1 MPRRLLS
8 LATAAVTLGALV
20 ATAPTASASVSPR
33 AAFDALTIEGA
44 AGSYLLPSG
53 SKSFVN
59 AALNVTADDDTV
71 TFASGVGQWVATLQA
86 PTDAALAVGTFS
98 VARSAGTGVAGLD
111 ISGEGRGCNQFSGE
125 IVVHELTRDAG
136 TDDITA
142 VAATFS
148 VSCETTMPTN
158 VGELRFNATTDYE
171 RFGAVALGKDST
183 VRTLTVTAA
192 AETTFGAA
200 SIDGTD
206 PDAFRI
212 GQDGCSGTT
221 VPAAGTCTVTVLAHP
236 LETGGHAAWLGLP
249 SASGDRVVG
258 LTVNGV
264 DTPEGTYT
272 ALTPRR
278 VLDTR
283 KATGVTTTSP
293 IGDGKYKDVQVTGK
307 AGVPSS
313 GVAAVVLN
321 VTAISPTSRGYLTV
335 YPAGQSR
342 PTASSVNFG
351 KGWVGANLVTVPI
364 AAGGKVRFYNA
375 DGSTHVAA
383 DVVGYYHSASSP
395 TAPTSSALAD
405 YVSLDPERVVDT
417 RTDDWGREPLDGQSW
432 LWQAFDFGDDYN
444 SRIKAFAVN
453 ITVVKPTKQGH
464 VTAFDG
470 NAGNIPSTSTLN
482 FTAGR
487 TVPNMAIIK
496 TSLCGSDCSGGG
508 EGFPRIGVYNASL
521 GSAHIVVDLVG
532 VYYKGVEGDRGWRF
546 KSLPTPKRFVDS
558 RRGQGLAAN
567 LGSNKSAPVVT
578 PSSIAGWNTMAVVT
592 NTTAAQPTSTTVFT
606 LWRNDGSA
614 RPTVS
619 NLNPYAGQVVSN
631 MTITEV
637 WNNNDFRIHNLA
649 GTAPVVIDAAGT
661 MEWYPAVVAGDP
673 FGGVALME
681 KGAAAER
688 TTGSKLTPSSAAH
701 GLGSAS

>member
-1 MPRRLLS
+1 MHRRLLS
-8 LATAAVTLGALV
+8 LATAAVTLAALV
-20 ATAPTASASVSPR
+20 ATAQTATAAVSPR
-33 AAFDALTIEGA
+33 ASFTAFTVEGA
-44 AGSYLLPSG
+44 VGAFPL
-53 SKSFVN
+53 
-59 AALNVTADDDTV
+59 
-71 TFASGVGQWVATLQA
+71 ASGFRQFTG
-86 PTDAALAVGTFS
+86 DAAHVSVSSNAISFSSDVDAGYWIIGVSAASLDVGTYETS
-98 VARSAGTGVAGLD
+98 RAGGSPLASLD
-111 ISGEGRGCNQFSGE
+111 LSGESRGCNVASGTM
-125 IVVHELTRDAG
+125 VVHEIARDVG
-136 TDDITA
+136 TGDISSF
-142 VAATFS
+142 AATYS
-148 VSCETTMPTN
+148 TSCEGTMPPN
-158 VGELRFNATTDYE
+158 VGELRYNSTVDYE

-183 VRTLTVTAA
+183 VHTVTVTAA
-192 AETTFGAA
+192 TATTFGTA
-200 SIDGTD
+200 SVDGTD
-206 PDAFRI
+206 ASAFRI
-212 GQDGCSGTT
+212 DQDSCSGTT
-221 VPAAGTCTVTVLAHP
+221 VAAGGTCTITLLAHP
-236 LETGGHAAWLGLP
+236 LEAGGHAAHLGLP
-249 SASGDRVVG
+249 SASGDRTVG
-258 LTVNGV
+258 LTVTGV
-264 DTPEGTYT
+264 ETPEGTYT
-272 ALTPRR
+272 AMTPRR

-307 AGVPSS
+307 NGVPSA

-383 DVVGYYHSASSP
+383 DVVGYYHSAGS
-395 TAPTSSALAD
+395 TAAPTSSALAD
-405 YVSLDPERVVDT
+405 YISLDPERLIDT
-417 RTDDWGREPLDGQSW
+417 RTDDWDRQPLDGQSW
-432 LWQAFDFGDDYN
+432 LWQAINFGDEYN
-444 SRIKAFAVN
+444 ARIKAFAVN

-464 VTAFDG
+464 LTAFDG
-470 NAGNIPSTSTLN
+470 NSANIPATSTLN

-496 TSLCGSDCSGGG
+496 TSPCGSDCGAGGAAA
-508 EGFPRIGVYNASL
+508 PRIGVYNASL
-521 GSAHIVVDLVG
+521 GSAHVVVDLVG
-532 VYYKGVEGDRGWRF
+532 VYYKGEAGDRGWRF
-546 KSLPTPKRFVDS
+546 KSLASPKRFVDS
-558 RRGQGLAAN
+558 RKGQGLPAN

-578 PSSIAGWNTMAVVT
+578 PGSIAGWNTMAVVT
-592 NTTAAQPTSTTVFT
+592 NTTAAQPSSTTVFT

-661 MEWYPAVVAGDP
+661 MEYYPAVVAGDP
-673 FGGVALME
+673 FGGVARAQ

-688 TTGSKLTPSSAAH
+688 TTGSRLTPSSAAH